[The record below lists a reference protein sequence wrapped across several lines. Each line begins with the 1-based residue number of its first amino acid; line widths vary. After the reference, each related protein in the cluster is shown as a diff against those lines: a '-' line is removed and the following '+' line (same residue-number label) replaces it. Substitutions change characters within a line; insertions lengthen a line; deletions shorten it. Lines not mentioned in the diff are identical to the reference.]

1 MSVLS
6 PLAGFG
12 AKAALTGLGIGSGGL
27 LTPLLIGFGTSGL
40 KALMEKTGRAVGG
53 GADTSK
59 IKADSKYGF
68 GKEEAESYRK
78 SMEEGI
84 EERGWSPESLAM
96 DVGMSY
102 ASALMPKIGIT
113 DKLDAA
119 GNVMKDEAGN
129 IIKETGITGGDL
141 GKNISKAWEA
151 GEMGELL
158 TSKEGLLGM
167 KSGIPTMPTVPL
179 AEDIEFDMPWE
190 DAEIPIDTK
199 EGALK
204 DLFSPSSEW
213 ESPLGEA
220 SETGLGASTPAY
232 LSGKNRMTM
241 NWDQGGRV
249 PSKSPTISDYFNLQ
263 GVSLGGSNKQ
273 SLSQILGRK

>member
-1 MSVLS
+1 
-6 PLAGFG
+6 
-12 AKAALTGLGIGSGGL
+12 
-27 LTPLLIGFGTSGL
+27 
-40 KALMEKTGRAVGG
+40 
-53 GADTSK
+53 
-59 IKADSKYGF
+59 
-68 GKEEAESYRK
+68 
-78 SMEEGI
+78 
-84 EERGWSPESLAM
+84 
-96 DVGMSY
+96 
-102 ASALMPKIGIT
+102 MPFPCWYSQI
-113 DKLDAA
+113 L
-119 GNVMKDEAGN
+119 
-129 IIKETGITGGDL
+129 
-141 GKNISKAWEA
+141 
-151 GEMGELL
+151 
-158 TSKEGLLGM
+158 
-167 KSGIPTMPTVPL
+167 PTVPL